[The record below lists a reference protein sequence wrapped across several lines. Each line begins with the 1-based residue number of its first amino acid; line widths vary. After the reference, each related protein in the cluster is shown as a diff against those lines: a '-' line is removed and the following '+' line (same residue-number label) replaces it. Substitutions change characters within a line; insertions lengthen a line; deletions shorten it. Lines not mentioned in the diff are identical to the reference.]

1 VVSSDPLA
9 ELVERVRAAEP
20 RAGETRVV
28 LVDGRSGSGKTA
40 LAARLAGELG
50 APIVELEHLYAGWDG
65 LDDGIEL
72 LRTAVLEPLAAGDA
86 VFVPHYDWLAERWA
100 EPRPLAPTEVLVVE
114 GVGAGARAAARYA
127 SLLIWVELAAD
138 ERMKRALARDGDLYR
153 PHWERWAAQEDALL
167 ARENTP
173 ARADVV
179 L

>member
-1 VVSSDPLA
+1 VSVDP
-9 ELVERVRAAEP
+9 LVERVLAAEP

-40 LAARLAGELG
+40 VAARLAVELD
-50 APIVELEHLYAGWDG
+50 APIVELEYLYAGWDG
-65 LDDGIEL
+65 LEEGIEL
-72 LRTAVLEPLAAGDA
+72 LRTAVLEPLASGGAIL
-86 VFVPHYDWLAERWA
+86 VPHYDWLAERWA
-100 EPRPLAPTEVLVVE
+100 EPWPLEPTDVLVVE

-167 ARENTP
+167 AREETP
-173 ARADVV
+173 ARADVI

>member
-1 VVSSDPLA
+1 MSSDPLA

-20 RAGETRVV
+20 RAGGTRVV

-40 LAARLAGELG
+40 VAARLAGALA
-50 APIVELEHLYAGWDG
+50 APIVALEHLYAGWDG

-72 LRTAVLEPLAAGDA
+72 LRTAVLEPLAAGGA
-86 VFVPHYDWLAERWA
+86 VFVPHYDWVAGGWA
-100 EPRPLAPTEVLVVE
+100 EPRPLEPTDVLVVE
-114 GVGAGARAAARYA
+114 GVGAGARASARYA

-153 PHWERWAAQEDALL
+153 PHWERWAAQEDVLL
-167 ARENTP
+167 AREETP
-173 ARADVV
+173 NRADVI